1 MIQVDISNIWGQ
13 VALPDLLGIE
23 KEISAAHMA
32 LTQGKEFLGWGTL
45 PADRPTEQMLR
56 IQGAAEKI
64 RGNSDVLVV
73 TGMGGGCVGAQA
85 VIELLQGANRNLGK
99 GKGDPM
105 VLFAGNNLSSYAWQR
120 LQKALEGKDFSLVMV
135 SKSGEVPQSAIAA
148 RALRWMLER
157 KYGSENARKRT
168 WAITDPEEGA
178 LRQMAREAGW
188 ETFDIPADIG
198 EDFGL
203 LTAAGLLP
211 MAAAGLDIR
220 ELMVGAWE
228 ASVEYDLRSFE
239 NPVWLYAGVRNLLH
253 RKGKDV
259 EILESFEPDFQ
270 LFGAWWRQL
279 FAGAGLLPVYAQ
291 LGAEARGNLLETM
304 VRFAPPAQP
313 VPVTPDV
320 KNLDGLGCL
329 EGKTLDFV
337 QEQALLAALQTHTD
351 AGVPVMT
358 LETDALCEHTLGQL
372 IWFFQLACGISRYV
386 TEGAKG

>member
-1 MIQVDISNIWGQ
+1 
-13 VALPDLLGIE
+13 
-23 KEISAAHMA
+23 
-32 LTQGKEFLGWGTL
+32 
-45 PADRPTEQMLR
+45 
-56 IQGAAEKI
+56 
-64 RGNSDVLVV
+64 
-73 TGMGGGCVGAQA
+73 
-85 VIELLQGANRNLGK
+85 
-99 GKGDPM
+99 
-105 VLFAGNNLSSYAWQR
+105 
-120 LQKALEGKDFSLVMV
+120 
-135 SKSGEVPQSAIAA
+135 
-148 RALRWMLER
+148 MLER
-157 KYGSENARKRT
+157 KYGTENARKRT

-211 MAAAGLDIR
+211 MAVAGLDIR
-220 ELMVGAWE
+220 DLMVGAWE

-279 FAGAGLLPVYAQ
+279 FAGVGLLPVYAQ
-291 LGAEARGNLLETM
+291 MGAEAQGNLLETM

-351 AGVPVMT
+351 AGVPVIT

-372 IWFFQLACGISRYV
+372 IWFFQLACGISRCV
-386 TEGAKG
+386 TEAAKG